1 MNAKRRL
8 AAWNWLPRAP
18 RRRSKRKQLGF
29 AFHEA
34 GPRPGIPERV
44 ARAHARFETE
54 ARQALR
60 DWLML

>member
-1 MNAKRRL
+1 MNAIKRL
-8 AAWNWLPRAP
+8 AAWNWFPPRP
-18 RRRSKRKQLGF
+18 RRSRRSQTGF
-29 AFHEA
+29 ALHEA
-34 GPRPGIPERV
+34 GRRPGIPWRV